1 MHSETIVAFSSV
13 RWTGTPHRTQ
23 QLLSRFAS
31 TRRVLVIEDPLYK
44 PETVPHW
51 EFASPTPRL
60 TVCRPHLPS
69 SGQKNLSAWK
79 SLLQQL
85 KTSYSISNPIGWLTS
100 PMALPLLN
108 ELNPS
113 VVIYDSIDELTSPR
127 GQSSAW
133 NEMEGKVLARADAV
147 FTSGFSLYQLLRQHH
162 PNVHCFPSSADINH
176 FKQARTLQ
184 RVYEGQG
191 IFTLNSNEPDGQAD
205 LPHPRLG
212 YWGVVDKR
220 IDFELLDFL
229 ARSRPEW
236 QIVLVGPLVDL
247 GSTQLPRQPN
257 LHYLGPRPYEQL
269 PGYLAGWDAA
279 LLPFVMNETTRY
291 LNPTTALEYMAAERL
306 IVSTRVADVVKPY
319 CGIVYVGHSPNTFLV
334 GCEEAITTT
343 DAERAIQIRLMR
355 ESLTLTSWQATV
367 RSMDYVLARAL
378 EQYRRTPVFE
388 TSQSPHGK
396 WAPVT

>member
-1 MHSETIVAFSSV
+1 
-13 RWTGTPHRTQ
+13 
-23 QLLSRFAS
+23 
-31 TRRVLVIEDPLYK
+31 
-44 PETVPHW
+44 
-51 EFASPTPRL
+51 
-60 TVCRPHLPS
+60 LPS
-69 SGQKNLSAWK
+69 NGQKQQAAWK
-79 SLLQQL
+79 TLLQQL
-85 KTSYSISNPIGWLTS
+85 KSSYAISNPIGWLAT

-108 ELNPS
+108 ELNPAL
-113 VVIYDSIDELTSPR
+113 VIYDAIDEMGSPR
-127 GQSSAW
+127 GTSAAW
-133 NEMEGKVLARADAV
+133 NEMEAKVLARADIVYA
-147 FTSGFSLYQLLRQHH
+147 SGFSLYQMLRLRH

-191 IFTLNSNEPDGQAD
+191 IFTLDSNEPEGQAH

-212 YWGVVDKR
+212 YWGNLDKR
-220 IDFELLDFL
+220 IDFELLDFI

-247 GSTQLPRQPN
+247 PLAQLPRQRN

-279 LLPFVMNETTRY
+279 LLPFVCNETTRY
-291 LNPTTALEYMAAERL
+291 LNPTTTLEYMAAERL
-306 IVSTRVADVVKPY
+306 VVTTRVADVVKPY
-319 CGIVYVGHSPNTFLV
+319 CGIVFVGHSSNTFLV
-334 GCEEAITTT
+334 GCEQALTIS
-343 DAERAIQIRLMR
+343 DAERASHIRLMR

-388 TSQSPHGK
+388 TSQSTQGK